1 MKQSVTDK
9 QWNAW
14 GEKNPYLGVLG
25 VESSRMD
32 QKDVEAA
39 FFKSGEAHVGSVV
52 ATIERHFPNALRSDA
67 ALDFGC
73 GVGRL
78 VLPLSRRFHR
88 VTGVDISPAMIELA
102 KARVA
107 LNPNVDFVQH
117 VSQIESMR
125 RYDLVHSYIVLQ
137 HIRPEQGYPII
148 ASLVDRVAQGGFF
161 ALHLTVGDLR
171 PARRRLNA
179 LRYRLRPLHWA
190 YNLARKRPWDEP
202 ITEMN
207 RYDLAQLIT
216 LLRGKHD
223 GALVIRDFDQNDHVG
238 VMIIGRR
245 A

>member
-25 VESSRMD
+25 IESSTMGRN
-32 QKDVEAA
+32 DVEAA
-39 FFKSGEAHVGSVV
+39 FFASGEAHVASVV
-52 ATIERHFPNALRSDA
+52 DTIARHFPGALRADA

-78 VLPLSRRFHR
+78 VLPLSRRFR
-88 VTGVDISPAMIELA
+88 QVTGVDISPAMIALA
-102 KARVA
+102 SRRIAP
-107 LNPNVDFVQH
+107 NPNIDFVQQL
-117 VSQIESMR
+117 SQLDPAR

-148 ASLVDRVAQGGFF
+148 ANLVDRVAPGGFF

-171 PARRRLNA
+171 PGRRRLNA

-207 RYDLAQLIT
+207 RYDVASLMR

-223 GALVIRDFDQNDHVG
+223 GSLVVRDFNQNDHVG
-238 VMIIGRR
+238 LMLIGRR
-245 A
+245 V